1 MNDQLELPG
10 LDGANPMAF
19 LAALGLLSV
28 GDRMVGPRAWRLS
41 WRNRAVATP
50 ILHGAGGIDEIL
62 FAVMAD
68 REAWLSAPVLK
79 YPESDLKFRPSDLRY
94 YISKCRDAKDGG
106 RSAALVNALVAEGPV
121 DGKGNAKPSDLYF
134 TAGQQKFVE
143 MIRRIRDGMTGAN
156 VEEAL
161 LEPWRYNGSV
171 PSLKWDIID
180 DRPYALGA
188 TDPST
193 TTKSTVPAAEW
204 LALLGLASLPV
215 FADGSRLATTGCK
228 GGWKSGTFTW
238 PNRSTPMSHR
248 TAMSLIGALSADSF
262 RTLPGW
268 SVFRLYQS
276 AIKRS
281 DQGGYGTFS
290 PPRPVW
296 ESETT

>member
-28 GDRMVGPRAWRLS
+28 GDRMTGSGVWRLS
-41 WRNRAVATP
+41 WRDRAVATP
-50 ILHGAGGIDEIL
+50 ILHGVAGIDEIRN
-62 FAVMAD
+62 AVMVD
-68 REAWLSAPVLK
+68 REAWLAAPVLQ
-79 YPESDLKFRPSDLRY
+79 YPESDLKFKPVDLRD
-94 YISKCRDAKDGG
+94 YILKCRNAKDGD
-106 RSAALVNALVAEGPV
+106 RSAALVNALVAEGPI
-121 DGKGNAKPSDLYF
+121 DGKGNAKPTDLYF

-143 MIRRIRDGMTGAN
+143 MIRRIRDGMAAAN
-156 VEEAL
+156 IDEAL
-161 LEPWRYNGSV
+161 LQPWRYDGSV

-193 TTKSTVPAAEW
+193 TTKSTVPAGEW
-204 LALLGLASLPV
+204 LALLGLSSLPV
-215 FADGSRLATTGCK
+215 FADKTKLATTGCK

-238 PNRSTPMSHR
+238 PNWSTPMSHR
-248 TAMSLIGALSADSF
+248 AAMSLIGALSADKLEF
-262 RTLPGW
+262 LPGW

-290 PPRPVW
+290 PPLPVW
-296 ESETT
+296 ESGTA